1 MKSALALLFLA
12 ATAFAQDQSAIAT
25 VQAACGPKDVQ
36 FDAKKDSSQHPASH
50 DDAGKAI
57 VYFIGDGKGLTRP
70 TIRVGVDGVW
80 AGATTPIPTFLS
92 CWNRESI
99 TSAPTGSPPMR
110 IPWGPP
116 CCTSRPKPARL
127 TTFVQ
132 GWLAYST

>member
-1 MKSALALLFLA
+1 MNSGRNAMNSALALLFLA

-57 VYFIGDGKGLTRP
+57 VYFIGDRKGLARP

-80 AGATTPIPTFLS
+80 AGATPHDFPLFYL
-92 CWNRESI
+92 
-99 TSAPTGSPPMR
+99 AGTGRASPLR
-110 IPWGPP
+110 QLAA
-116 CCTSRPKPARL
+116 RP
-127 TTFVQ
+127 
-132 GWLAYST
+132 